1 MVYRF
6 ADDLIRCV
14 HNEDASPLRSYSDS
28 SSLSSTCM
36 PTRVFITILCSAVSR
51 ILKTMNLLQILT
63 KSSRLLW
70 PPTSSQR
77 QLGGQLFSSHVVMI
91 KNFDEKAGNF
101 SEKAVMTMIVFCTC
115 CFNCSQCTN
124 HGCKLL
130 RTTFQMCLI
139 HWAHRHSIAVVV
151 FDSNDLN
158 WLSLE
163 VPLWFIGRVIYY
175 HYYYYVP
182 NYWEYEGT
190 TVSERNKW

>member
-51 ILKTMNLLQILT
+51 ILKTRNLLQILT

-70 PPTSSQR
+70 PPISSQR

-91 KNFDEKAGNF
+91 KNFGERAENF

-115 CFNCSQCTN
+115 CYNCSQCTN

-139 HWAHRHSIAVVV
+139 NWTHHHSIAVVV
-151 FDSNDLN
+151 FDSNDLSL
-158 WLSLE
+158 LSLE
-163 VPLWFIGRVIYY
+163 VPL
-175 HYYYYVP
+175 
-182 NYWEYEGT
+182 
-190 TVSERNKW
+190 

>member
-1 MVYRF
+1 MPKRCQISFLMVYRF

-36 PTRVFITILCSAVSR
+36 PTRVFVTILCSAVSR

-77 QLGGQLFSSHVVMI
+77 QLGGQLFSSNKCDDNHC
-91 KNFDEKAGNF
+91 F
-101 SEKAVMTMIVFCTC
+101 FCTC
-115 CFNCSQCTN
+115 RYNYSQCTN

-139 HWAHRHSIAVVV
+139 HWTHRHSITVVV
-151 FDSNDLN
+151 FDSNDL
-158 WLSLE
+158 S
-163 VPLWFIGRVIYY
+163 
-175 HYYYYVP
+175 
-182 NYWEYEGT
+182 
-190 TVSERNKW
+190 

>member
-1 MVYRF
+1 MKMFR
-6 ADDLIRCV
+6 
-14 HNEDASPLRSYSDS
+14 LRSYSDS

-91 KNFDEKAGNF
+91 KNFDEKA
-101 SEKAVMTMIVFCTC
+101 AVMTMIIFCTC
-115 CFNCSQCTN
+115 RYNCSQCTN

-130 RTTFQMCLI
+130 RTTFQMCWLLDPSPQHCSCSFRFKWLELI
-139 HWAHRHSIAVVV
+139 
-151 FDSNDLN
+151 
-158 WLSLE
+158 
-163 VPLWFIGRVIYY
+163 VPWGSLWFIGRVT
-175 HYYYYVP
+175 YYYYYISIV
-182 NYWEYEGT
+182 NENG
-190 TVSERNKW
+190 